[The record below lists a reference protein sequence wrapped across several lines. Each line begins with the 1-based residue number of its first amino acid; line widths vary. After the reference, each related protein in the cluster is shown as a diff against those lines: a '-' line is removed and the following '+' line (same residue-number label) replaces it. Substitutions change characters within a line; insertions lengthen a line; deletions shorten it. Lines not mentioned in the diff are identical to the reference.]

1 MEQTVIYVLRNKT
14 GWRIVVGEQ
23 RIGFYQTAEMACWA
37 AMSLGMH
44 LREEGAA
51 VELRL
56 HDDKGVRRLWP
67 PEFANED
74 VQQSHMPVRKRRV
87 ASPAR

>member
-1 MEQTVIYVLRNKT
+1 
-14 GWRIVVGEQ
+14 
-23 RIGFYQTAEMACWA
+23 
-37 AMSLGMH
+37 MSLGMH
-44 LREEGAA
+44 LRDEGAA

-67 PEFANED
+67 PEFANES

-87 ASPAR
+87 ASAAR